1 MADQH
6 EQPSAAADEADGAD
20 GADRADRG
28 APGATPRR
36 SPRGTHCW
44 VLMPDVEPMPGVVAG
59 WRRDEQGAWQARVAY
74 ALGDDGTGGVVMGWL
89 PASCLRPLHAP

>member
-1 MADQH
+1 MADQHDQH
-6 EQPSAAADEADGAD
+6 EQPSAEAGETGAADG
-20 GADRADRG
+20 G